1 MMIWRIIWLSLW
13 DGILNGC
20 LSFLCQVFHSLLKA
34 HTMEARAIVRQA
46 MAILTPAVPARMEDG
61 HQMLT
66 HWTRKIIVEEGHT
79 VPQLVH
85 ILHLIVQHF
94 RVSRRKKEKQS
105 AHTKRGWGGTV
116 QKWILC
122 RLFVE
127 TMDSFKGLSN
137 SLFGILRNKMETH
150 LISMALRC

>member
-1 MMIWRIIWLSLW
+1 MKFDYCVIFIVCSEVFTF
-13 DGILNGC
+13 
-20 LSFLCQVFHSLLKA
+20 SFPQVFHSLLKA

-94 RVSRRKKEKQS
+94 RVRRS
-105 AHTKRGWGGTV
+105 KR
-116 QKWILC
+116 
-122 RLFVE
+122 R
-127 TMDSFKGLSN
+127 
-137 SLFGILRNKMETH
+137 RA
-150 LISMALRC
+150 MALNGPCQNFKLITANANEFCNLQCQAVCLQPGIGD

>member
-1 MMIWRIIWLSLW
+1 MAV
-13 DGILNGC
+13 
-20 LSFLCQVFHSLLKA
+20 FQVFHSLLKA

-94 RVSRRKKEKQS
+94 RV
-105 AHTKRGWGGTV
+105 
-116 QKWILC
+116 
-122 RLFVE
+122 
-127 TMDSFKGLSN
+127 
-137 SLFGILRNKMETH
+137 
-150 LISMALRC
+150 

>member
-1 MMIWRIIWLSLW
+1 MKFDYGYLFMVCPGVLKL
-13 DGILNGC
+13 LTF
-20 LSFLCQVFHSLLKA
+20 SFPQVFHSLLKA

-94 RVSRRKKEKQS
+94 RVRRKKKTCMELN
-105 AHTKRGWGGTV
+105 G
-116 QKWILC
+116 LC
-122 RLFVE
+122 Q
-127 TMDSFKGLSN
+127 TFKLMTADVNRQNTFLS
-137 SLFGILRNKMETH
+137 LHCT
-150 LISMALRC
+150 

>member
-1 MMIWRIIWLSLW
+1 M
-13 DGILNGC
+13 
-20 LSFLCQVFHSLLKA
+20 QVFHSLLKA

-94 RVSRRKKEKQS
+94 RVCIVTSLLPVILAGPILQS
-105 AHTKRGWGGTV
+105 V
-116 QKWILC
+116 LSFSIYNIIFLLN
-122 RLFVE
+122 RL
-127 TMDSFKGLSN
+127 KY
-137 SLFGILRNKMETH
+137 
-150 LISMALRC
+150 

>member
-1 MMIWRIIWLSLW
+1 
-13 DGILNGC
+13 
-20 LSFLCQVFHSLLKA
+20 
-34 HTMEARAIVRQA
+34 MEARAIVRQA

-94 RVSRRKKEKQS
+94 KVGTRCGWVGVEASEQILIRSRTFALKFPS
-105 AHTKRGWGGTV
+105 
-116 QKWILC
+116 
-122 RLFVE
+122 
-127 TMDSFKGLSN
+127 SFIFL
-137 SLFGILRNKMETH
+137 H
-150 LISMALRC
+150 

>member
-1 MMIWRIIWLSLW
+1 
-13 DGILNGC
+13 
-20 LSFLCQVFHSLLKA
+20 
-34 HTMEARAIVRQA
+34 MEARAIVRQA

-94 RVSRRKKEKQS
+94 KVCK
-105 AHTKRGWGGTV
+105 GTADV
-116 QKWILC
+116 CGAASDAGFEPLH
-122 RLFVE
+122 
-127 TMDSFKGLSN
+127 
-137 SLFGILRNKMETH
+137 SL
-150 LISMALRC
+150 

>member
-1 MMIWRIIWLSLW
+1 MFLLIYFVNSSP
-13 DGILNGC
+13 GLNTHVC
-20 LSFLCQVFHSLLKA
+20 SVFQVFHSLLKA

-94 RVSRRKKEKQS
+94 RVR
-105 AHTKRGWGGTV
+105 A
-116 QKWILC
+116 
-122 RLFVE
+122 
-127 TMDSFKGLSN
+127 
-137 SLFGILRNKMETH
+137 SLH
-150 LISMALRC
+150 LTLYKL

>member
-1 MMIWRIIWLSLW
+1 MVQEKLYYKVYH
-13 DGILNGC
+13 
-20 LSFLCQVFHSLLKA
+20 LSFVQVFHSLLKA

-94 RVSRRKKEKQS
+94 RVSIYKRTQKLELVNSTLRS
-105 AHTKRGWGGTV
+105 ASRY
-116 QKWILC
+116 
-122 RLFVE
+122 
-127 TMDSFKGLSN
+127 
-137 SLFGILRNKMETH
+137 
-150 LISMALRC
+150 

>member
-1 MMIWRIIWLSLW
+1 
-13 DGILNGC
+13 
-20 LSFLCQVFHSLLKA
+20 
-34 HTMEARAIVRQA
+34 MEARAIVRQA

-94 RVSRRKKEKQS
+94 RVSRRRNQTVDCQNKPAECIRSQS
-105 AHTKRGWGGTV
+105 HMYNFFSCDR
-116 QKWILC
+116 
-122 RLFVE
+122 FV
-127 TMDSFKGLSN
+127 
-137 SLFGILRNKMETH
+137 
-150 LISMALRC
+150 

>member
-1 MMIWRIIWLSLW
+1 MMIWKMMWYSSQDSIF
-13 DGILNGC
+13 NGC

-94 RVSRRKKEKQS
+94 RVSFS
-105 AHTKRGWGGTV
+105 G
-116 QKWILC
+116 
-122 RLFVE
+122 
-127 TMDSFKGLSN
+127 
-137 SLFGILRNKMETH
+137 
-150 LISMALRC
+150 

>member
-1 MMIWRIIWLSLW
+1 
-13 DGILNGC
+13 
-20 LSFLCQVFHSLLKA
+20 
-34 HTMEARAIVRQA
+34 MEARAIVRQA

-94 RVSRRKKEKQS
+94 RVSRFKKEKKK
-105 AHTKRGWGGTV
+105 AHTLM
-116 QKWILC
+116 Q
-122 RLFVE
+122 
-127 TMDSFKGLSN
+127 
-137 SLFGILRNKMETH
+137 LRQQQTSICQTTTTKSIE
-150 LISMALRC
+150 SP

>member
-1 MMIWRIIWLSLW
+1 MSL
-13 DGILNGC
+13 
-20 LSFLCQVFHSLLKA
+20 QVFHSLLKA
-34 HTMEARAIVRQA
+34 HTMEARSIVRQA

-94 RVSRRKKEKQS
+94 RVRSS
-105 AHTKRGWGGTV
+105 SSSSSTFW
-116 QKWILC
+116 
-122 RLFVE
+122 
-127 TMDSFKGLSN
+127 SFSP
-137 SLFGILRNKMETH
+137 SLFYASPLSLREGSGFMVSH
-150 LISMALRC
+150 

>member
-1 MMIWRIIWLSLW
+1 MTYQLFGRYNFSNPNTSLTSTFQK
-13 DGILNGC
+13 NRRVA
-20 LSFLCQVFHSLLKA
+20 LSFCYSKFSLLELISIFNFFLLWNAVKSVCIGSLQVFHSLLKA

-94 RVSRRKKEKQS
+94 RVSKI
-105 AHTKRGWGGTV
+105 T
-116 QKWILC
+116 
-122 RLFVE
+122 
-127 TMDSFKGLSN
+127 
-137 SLFGILRNKMETH
+137 
-150 LISMALRC
+150 

>member
-1 MMIWRIIWLSLW
+1 MKFDYCDLFMV
-13 DGILNGC
+13 C
-20 LSFLCQVFHSLLKA
+20 LGVFKLPTFLFPQVFHSLLKA

-94 RVSRRKKEKQS
+94 RVRRS
-105 AHTKRGWGGTV
+105 KRRRAW
-116 QKWILC
+116 
-122 RLFVE
+122 
-127 TMDSFKGLSN
+127 N
-137 SLFGILRNKMETH
+137 
-150 LISMALRC
+150 

>member
-1 MMIWRIIWLSLW
+1 
-13 DGILNGC
+13 
-20 LSFLCQVFHSLLKA
+20 
-34 HTMEARAIVRQA
+34 

-94 RVSRRKKEKQS
+94 KVCEAPAGCVLQPQRPVLVPS
-105 AHTKRGWGGTV
+105 
-116 QKWILC
+116 
-122 RLFVE
+122 
-127 TMDSFKGLSN
+127 LSTA
-137 SLFGILRNKMETH
+137 GATH
-150 LISMALRC
+150 LWCPLV

>member
-1 MMIWRIIWLSLW
+1 
-13 DGILNGC
+13 
-20 LSFLCQVFHSLLKA
+20 
-34 HTMEARAIVRQA
+34 MEARAIVRQA

-94 RVSRRKKEKQS
+94 KVLVPVMLGSHCISDIKEVNCSLIRK
-105 AHTKRGWGGTV
+105 
-116 QKWILC
+116 
-122 RLFVE
+122 
-127 TMDSFKGLSN
+127 
-137 SLFGILRNKMETH
+137 
-150 LISMALRC
+150 

>member
-1 MMIWRIIWLSLW
+1 
-13 DGILNGC
+13 
-20 LSFLCQVFHSLLKA
+20 
-34 HTMEARAIVRQA
+34 MEARAIVRQA

-94 RVSRRKKEKQS
+94 RVSRRKGNDGVSLAPVNPSLLKS
-105 AHTKRGWGGTV
+105 IDSPRGRRR
-116 QKWILC
+116 QK
-122 RLFVE
+122 
-127 TMDSFKGLSN
+127 SQ
-137 SLFGILRNKMETH
+137 NK
-150 LISMALRC
+150 SDFCPCALQ

>member
-1 MMIWRIIWLSLW
+1 
-13 DGILNGC
+13 
-20 LSFLCQVFHSLLKA
+20 
-34 HTMEARAIVRQA
+34 MEARAIVRQA

-94 RVSRRKKEKQS
+94 RVRE
-105 AHTKRGWGGTV
+105 
-116 QKWILC
+116 
-122 RLFVE
+122 
-127 TMDSFKGLSN
+127 
-137 SLFGILRNKMETH
+137 NKMQAWSEW
-150 LISMALRC
+150 LISTEISNQFETNFQYVCSMAQLTEHIYFQTIYTKHSIYIYSALLSK

>member
-1 MMIWRIIWLSLW
+1 MVCSEVFKLSTF
-13 DGILNGC
+13 
-20 LSFLCQVFHSLLKA
+20 SFPQVFHSLLKA

-94 RVSRRKKEKQS
+94 RVRRSEREHAQ
-105 AHTKRGWGGTV
+105 
-116 QKWILC
+116 I
-122 RLFVE
+122 
-127 TMDSFKGLSN
+127 
-137 SLFGILRNKMETH
+137 
-150 LISMALRC
+150 

>member
-1 MMIWRIIWLSLW
+1 MLMR
-13 DGILNGC
+13 NVAV
-20 LSFLCQVFHSLLKA
+20 QVFHSLLKA
-34 HTMEARAIVRQA
+34 HAMEARAIVRQA

-94 RVSRRKKEKQS
+94 KVLVLLFWYSLYLLCQGSKQKS
-105 AHTKRGWGGTV
+105 
-116 QKWILC
+116 
-122 RLFVE
+122 
-127 TMDSFKGLSN
+127 D
-137 SLFGILRNKMETH
+137 
-150 LISMALRC
+150 

>member
-1 MMIWRIIWLSLW
+1 
-13 DGILNGC
+13 
-20 LSFLCQVFHSLLKA
+20 
-34 HTMEARAIVRQA
+34 MEARAIVRQA

-94 RVSRRKKEKQS
+94 RVSRFR
-105 AHTKRGWGGTV
+105 
-116 QKWILC
+116 
-122 RLFVE
+122 
-127 TMDSFKGLSN
+127 
-137 SLFGILRNKMETH
+137 ETH
-150 LISMALRC
+150 RKIKLRVTCLLPTVRPFPADGIKSDIHVVLVGRQ

>member
-1 MMIWRIIWLSLW
+1 
-13 DGILNGC
+13 
-20 LSFLCQVFHSLLKA
+20 
-34 HTMEARAIVRQA
+34 MEARAIVRQA

-94 RVSRRKKEKQS
+94 RVSKRRNLTDPNRSVKSDFYFVPKKIFS
-105 AHTKRGWGGTV
+105 T
-116 QKWILC
+116 
-122 RLFVE
+122 
-127 TMDSFKGLSN
+127 DLSKYF
-137 SLFGILRNKMETH
+137 SY
-150 LISMALRC
+150 

>member
-1 MMIWRIIWLSLW
+1 
-13 DGILNGC
+13 
-20 LSFLCQVFHSLLKA
+20 
-34 HTMEARAIVRQA
+34 MEARAIVRQA

-94 RVSRRKKEKQS
+94 KVLLP
-105 AHTKRGWGGTV
+105 V
-116 QKWILC
+116 ILC
-122 RLFVE
+122 HCVID
-127 TMDSFKGLSN
+127 T
-137 SLFGILRNKMETH
+137 KMVNCSW
-150 LISMALRC
+150 IGKYYDPNYVA

>member
-1 MMIWRIIWLSLW
+1 
-13 DGILNGC
+13 
-20 LSFLCQVFHSLLKA
+20 
-34 HTMEARAIVRQA
+34 MEARAIVRQA

-94 RVSRRKKEKQS
+94 RVSWYRIKKS
-105 AHTKRGWGGTV
+105 IDSHCVHMGKRVGQNS
-116 QKWILC
+116 QKNSNFCPCSL
-122 RLFVE
+122 E
-127 TMDSFKGLSN
+127 GLIWHHKKN
-137 SLFGILRNKMETH
+137 H
-150 LISMALRC
+150 

>member
-1 MMIWRIIWLSLW
+1 
-13 DGILNGC
+13 
-20 LSFLCQVFHSLLKA
+20 
-34 HTMEARAIVRQA
+34 MEARAIVRQA

-94 RVSRRKKEKQS
+94 KVLVPVILVVAVSQVSTRE
-105 AHTKRGWGGTV
+105 TV
-116 QKWILC
+116 
-122 RLFVE
+122 V
-127 TMDSFKGLSN
+127 
-137 SLFGILRNKMETH
+137 
-150 LISMALRC
+150 

>member
-1 MMIWRIIWLSLW
+1 MIEKQHHLS
-13 DGILNGC
+13 
-20 LSFLCQVFHSLLKA
+20 SVQVFHSLLKA

-94 RVSRRKKEKQS
+94 RVSRYNRNQFCQHHFLS
-105 AHTKRGWGGTV
+105 APHYEW
-116 QKWILC
+116 C
-122 RLFVE
+122 SDLF
-127 TMDSFKGLSN
+127 TS
-137 SLFGILRNKMETH
+137 
-150 LISMALRC
+150 

>member
-1 MMIWRIIWLSLW
+1 MILISLCMNHYP
-13 DGILNGC
+13 DLNTHEC
-20 LSFLCQVFHSLLKA
+20 FCFQVFHSLLKA

-94 RVSRRKKEKQS
+94 RV
-105 AHTKRGWGGTV
+105 
-116 QKWILC
+116 
-122 RLFVE
+122 
-127 TMDSFKGLSN
+127 
-137 SLFGILRNKMETH
+137 
-150 LISMALRC
+150 